1 MKLNLNAEP
10 ETIEFDPERSAVV
23 VIDMQNFDIAP
34 GGFFDLTGADTNHG
48 RNVIGPIKKVLEGA
62 RRLNVPVFYTQN
74 IIPRD
79 PALRPTEESPWYQ
92 KSNKRNLEEDPA
104 LARGACI
111 DGNWGA
117 EIVDELAPV
126 EGDIVFKKT
135 VYSGFVNTEF
145 DSLLR
150 RRGIKYLFLTGIG
163 TPTCVEATARDAYF
177 HEYWPVLL
185 SDCCG
190 AILPETHEA
199 ALFAIK
205 RRYGWVTTSSEF
217 LTKLAPNESES

>member
-10 ETIEFDPERSAVV
+10 ETIEFDPERSAIV

-34 GGFFDLTGADTNHG
+34 GGLFDLTGVDTTHG
-48 RNVIGPIKKVLEGA
+48 KKVIEPIKKVLLGA
-62 RRLNVPVFYTQN
+62 RRSNVPVFYTQN
-74 IIPRD
+74 VIPRD
-79 PALRPTEESPWYQ
+79 PSLRPTKESPWYQ
-92 KSNKRNLEEDPA
+92 KAGTRNLEDPTI
-104 LARGACI
+104 ARGACVE
-111 DGNWGA
+111 GNWGA
-117 EIVDELAPV
+117 EIVSELAPV

-150 RRGIKYLFLTGIG
+150 RRGIKYLFLAGIG

-177 HEYWPVLL
+177 REYWPILL

-190 AILPETHEA
+190 AIMPETHEA

-217 LTKLAPNESES
+217 LTKLALAESEA